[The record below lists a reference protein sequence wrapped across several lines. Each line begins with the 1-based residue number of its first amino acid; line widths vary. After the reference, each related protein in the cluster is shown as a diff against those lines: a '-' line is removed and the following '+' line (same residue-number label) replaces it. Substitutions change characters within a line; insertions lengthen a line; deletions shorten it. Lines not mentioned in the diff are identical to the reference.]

1 MAGGSTV
8 TNPIDIWYDF
18 VDPASVLLMLEI
30 EAARRDGESW
40 ALDSCIKWRALEMR
54 PPPSPLV
61 SLDDPEVSSL
71 WESAIPLAQQIG
83 VKLNPPHLVPWT
95 RKAHELIAHAEEASR
110 ESSHSLRLAVAKAY
124 AIKGRDIGRVD
135 VLVKIAT
142 DHGSDRTECKAVL
155 DVDRYEAVVQGSAQ
169 KAKAASVTRPPT
181 IVKGLKRLEGFHNRT
196 ALGTLLGT

>member
-8 TNPIDIWYDF
+8 RNPIDIWYDF

-142 DHGSDRTECKAVL
+142 DHGCDRTECKAVL

>member
-61 SLDDPEVSSL
+61 SLDDPEVSYL

-83 VKLNPPHLVPWT
+83 VTLNPPRLVPWT
-95 RKAHELIAHAEEASR
+95 RKAHELITHAEEERIEA
-110 ESSHSLRLAVAKAY
+110 SHSLRLAVAQAY
-124 AIKGRDIGRVD
+124 AIKGWDIGRVD

-142 DHGSDRTECKAVL
+142 EHGCDRTECKAVL
-155 DVDRYEAVVQGSAQ
+155 DVDRYEAIVKSSTE
-169 KAKAASVTRPPT
+169 KAKSASVTRPAT
-181 IVKGLKRLEGFHNRT
+181 IVKEGKRLEGFHNRT
-196 ALGTLLGT
+196 VLGTLLGT

>member
-61 SLDDPEVSSL
+61 SLDDPEVSYL

-83 VKLNPPHLVPWT
+83 VTLNPPRLVPWT
-95 RKAHELIAHAEEASR
+95 RKAHELITHAEEERIEA
-110 ESSHSLRLAVAKAY
+110 SHSLRLAVAQAY
-124 AIKGRDIGRVD
+124 AIKGWDIGRVD

-142 DHGSDRTECKAVL
+142 DHGCDRTECKAVL
-155 DVDRYEAVVQGSAQ
+155 DVDRYEAIVKSSAE
-169 KAKAASVTRPPT
+169 KAKSASVTRPAT
-181 IVKGLKRLEGFHNRT
+181 IVKEGKRLEGFHNRT
-196 ALGTLLGT
+196 VLGTLLGT

>member
-8 TNPIDIWYDF
+8 RNPIDIWYDF

-71 WESAIPLAQQIG
+71 WESAIPLARQIG
-83 VKLNPPHLVPWT
+83 VTLNPPRLVPWT
-95 RKAHELIAHAEEASR
+95 RKAHELITHAEEERSEA
-110 ESSHSLRLAVAKAY
+110 SHSLRVAVAQAY
-124 AIKGRDIGRVD
+124 AIKGWDIGRVD

-142 DHGSDRTECKAVL
+142 DHGCDRTECKAVL
-155 DVDRYEAVVQGSAQ
+155 DVDRYEAVVKSSTQ
-169 KAKAASVTRPPT
+169 KAKSASVTRPAT
-181 IVKGLKRLEGFHNRT
+181 IVKGVKRLEGFHNRT

>member
-71 WESAIPLAQQIG
+71 WESAIPLARQIG
-83 VKLNPPHLVPWT
+83 VTLNPPRLVPWT
-95 RKAHELIAHAEEASR
+95 RKAHELITHAEEERIEA
-110 ESSHSLRLAVAKAY
+110 SHSLRLAVAQAY
-124 AIKGRDIGRVD
+124 AIKGWDIGRVD

-142 DHGSDRTECKAVL
+142 DHGCDRTECKAVL
-155 DVDRYEAVVQGSAQ
+155 DVDRYEAIVKSSTE
-169 KAKAASVTRPPT
+169 KAKSASVTRPAT
-181 IVKGLKRLEGFHNRT
+181 IVKEGKRLEGFHNRT
-196 ALGTLLGT
+196 VLGTLLGT

>member
-61 SLDDPEVSSL
+61 SLDDPEVSYL

-83 VKLNPPHLVPWT
+83 VTLNPPRLVPWT
-95 RKAHELIAHAEEASR
+95 RKAHELITHAEEERIEA
-110 ESSHSLRLAVAKAY
+110 SHSLRLAVAQAY
-124 AIKGRDIGRVD
+124 AIKGWDIGRVD

-142 DHGSDRTECKAVL
+142 
-155 DVDRYEAVVQGSAQ
+155 
-169 KAKAASVTRPPT
+169 
-181 IVKGLKRLEGFHNRT
+181 
-196 ALGTLLGT
+196 

>member
-61 SLDDPEVSSL
+61 SLDDPEVSYL

-83 VKLNPPHLVPWT
+83 VTLNPPRLVPWT
-95 RKAHELIAHAEEASR
+95 RKAHELIAHAEEERIEA
-110 ESSHSLRLAVAKAY
+110 SHSLRLAVAQAY
-124 AIKGRDIGRVD
+124 AIKGWDIGRVD

-142 DHGSDRTECKAVL
+142 DHGCDRTECKAVL
-155 DVDRYEAVVQGSAQ
+155 DVDRYEAIVKSSAE
-169 KAKAASVTRPPT
+169 KAKSASVTRPAT
-181 IVKGLKRLEGFHNRT
+181 IVKEGKRLEGFHNRT
-196 ALGTLLGT
+196 VLGTLLGT

>member
-83 VKLNPPHLVPWT
+83 VTLNPPRLVPWT
-95 RKAHELIAHAEEASR
+95 RKAHELITHAEEERR
-110 ESSHSLRLAVAKAY
+110 EASHSLRLAVAQAY
-124 AIKGRDIGRVD
+124 AIKGWDIGRVD

-142 DHGSDRTECKAVL
+142 DHGCDRTECKAVL
-155 DVDRYEAVVQGSAQ
+155 DVDRYEAIVKSSAE
-169 KAKAASVTRPPT
+169 KARSASVTRPAT
-181 IVKGLKRLEGFHNRT
+181 IVKGVKRLEGFHNRT
-196 ALGTLLGT
+196 VLGTLLGT

>member
-142 DHGSDRTECKAVL
+142 DHGCDRTECKAVL
-155 DVDRYEAVVQGSAQ
+155 DVDRYEAVVKGSAQ

>member
-18 VDPASVLLMLEI
+18 VAPASVLLMLEI

-54 PPPSPLV
+54 PPPSPLM

-95 RKAHELIAHAEEASR
+95 RKAHELIAHAEEESR
-110 ESSHSLRLAVAKAY
+110 ESSHSLRLAVAQAY
-124 AIKGRDIGRVD
+124 AIKGWDIGRVD

-142 DHGSDRTECKAVL
+142 DHGCDRTECKAVL
-155 DVDRYEAVVQGSAQ
+155 DVDRYEAVVEGSAQ
-169 KAKAASVTRPPT
+169 KAKAASVTHPPT

>member
-8 TNPIDIWYDF
+8 RNPIDIWYDF

-95 RKAHELIAHAEEASR
+95 RKAHELIAHAEEESR
-110 ESSHSLRLAVAKAY
+110 ESSDSLRLAVAQAY
-124 AIKGRDIGRVD
+124 AIKGWDIGRVD

-142 DHGSDRTECKAVL
+142 DHGCDRTECKAVL
-155 DVDRYEAVVQGSAQ
+155 DVDRHEAVVKGSAQ
-169 KAKAASVTRPPT
+169 KAKAASVMRPPT
-181 IVKGLKRLEGFHNRT
+181 IVKGVKRLEGFHNRT

>member
-18 VDPASVLLMLEI
+18 VAPASVLLMLEI

-61 SLDDPEVSSL
+61 SLDDPEVSYL

-83 VKLNPPHLVPWT
+83 VTLNPPRLVPWT
-95 RKAHELIAHAEEASR
+95 RKAHELITHAEEERIEA
-110 ESSHSLRLAVAKAY
+110 SHSLRLAVAQAY
-124 AIKGRDIGRVD
+124 AIKGWDIGRVD

-142 DHGSDRTECKAVL
+142 DHGCDRTECKAVL
-155 DVDRYEAVVQGSAQ
+155 DVDRYEAIVKSSAE
-169 KAKAASVTRPPT
+169 KAKSASVTRPAT
-181 IVKGLKRLEGFHNRT
+181 IVKEGKRLEGFHNRT
-196 ALGTLLGT
+196 VLGTLLGT

>member
-1 MAGGSTV
+1 MARGSTV

-61 SLDDPEVSSL
+61 SLDDPEVSYL

-83 VKLNPPHLVPWT
+83 VTLNPPRLVPWT
-95 RKAHELIAHAEEASR
+95 RKAHELITHAEEERIEA
-110 ESSHSLRLAVAKAY
+110 SHSLRLAVAQAY
-124 AIKGRDIGRVD
+124 AIKGWDIGRVD

-142 DHGSDRTECKAVL
+142 DHGCDRTECKAVL
-155 DVDRYEAVVQGSAQ
+155 DVDRYEAIVKSSAE
-169 KAKAASVTRPPT
+169 KAKSASVTRPAT
-181 IVKGLKRLEGFHNRT
+181 IVKEGKRLEGFHNRT
-196 ALGTLLGT
+196 VLGTLLGT

>member
-18 VDPASVLLMLEI
+18 VAPASVLLMLEI

-61 SLDDPEVSSL
+61 SLDDPEVSYL

-83 VKLNPPHLVPWT
+83 VTLNPPRLVPWT
-95 RKAHELIAHAEEASR
+95 RKAHELITHAEEERIEA
-110 ESSHSLRLAVAKAY
+110 SHSLRLAVAQAY
-124 AIKGRDIGRVD
+124 AIKGWDIGRVD

-142 DHGSDRTECKAVL
+142 DHGCDRTECKAVL
-155 DVDRYEAVVQGSAQ
+155 DVDRYEAVVKSSTQ
-169 KAKAASVTRPPT
+169 KAKSASVTRPAT
-181 IVKGLKRLEGFHNRT
+181 IVKGVKRLEGFHNRT
-196 ALGTLLGT
+196 VLGTLLGT

>member
-142 DHGSDRTECKAVL
+142 DHGCDRTECKAVL

>member
-142 DHGSDRTECKAVL
+142 DHGCDRTECKAVL

-169 KAKAASVTRPPT
+169 KAKAASVTSPPT

>member
-18 VDPASVLLMLEI
+18 VAPASVLLMLEI

-61 SLDDPEVSSL
+61 SLDDPEVSYL

-83 VKLNPPHLVPWT
+83 VTLNPPRLVPWT
-95 RKAHELIAHAEEASR
+95 RKAHELITHAEEERIEA
-110 ESSHSLRLAVAKAY
+110 SHSLRLAVAQAY
-124 AIKGRDIGRVD
+124 AIKGWDIGRVD

-142 DHGSDRTECKAVL
+142 DHGCDRTECKAVL
-155 DVDRYEAVVQGSAQ
+155 DVDRYEAVVKSSTQ
-169 KAKAASVTRPPT
+169 KAKSASVTRPAT
-181 IVKGLKRLEGFHNRT
+181 IVKEGKRLEGFHNRT
-196 ALGTLLGT
+196 VLGTLLGT

>member
-1 MAGGSTV
+1 M

-142 DHGSDRTECKAVL
+142 DHGCDRIECKAVL

>member
-54 PPPSPLV
+54 PPPSPLM

-95 RKAHELIAHAEEASR
+95 RKAHELIAHAEEESR

-142 DHGSDRTECKAVL
+142 DHGCDRTECKAVL

>member
-1 MAGGSTV
+1 MAGGSIV
-8 TNPIDIWYDF
+8 RNPIDIWYDF

-71 WESAIPLAQQIG
+71 WESAIPLARQIG
-83 VKLNPPHLVPWT
+83 VTLNPPRLVPWT
-95 RKAHELIAHAEEASR
+95 RKAHELITHAEEERR
-110 ESSHSLRLAVAKAY
+110 ESAHSLRLAVAQAY
-124 AIKGRDIGRVD
+124 AIEGWDIGRVD

-142 DHGSDRTECKAVL
+142 DHGCDRTECKAVL
-155 DVDRYEAVVQGSAQ
+155 DVDRYEAVVKSSTQ
-169 KAKAASVTRPPT
+169 KAKSASVTRPAT
-181 IVKGLKRLEGFHNRT
+181 IVKGVKRLEGFHNRT
-196 ALGTLLGT
+196 VLGTLLGT

>member
-61 SLDDPEVSSL
+61 SLDDPEVYSL
-71 WESAIPLAQQIG
+71 WESAIPLARQIG
-83 VKLNPPHLVPWT
+83 VTLNPPRLVPWT
-95 RKAHELIAHAEEASR
+95 RKAHELITHAEEERIEA
-110 ESSHSLRLAVAKAY
+110 SHSLRLAVAQAY
-124 AIKGRDIGRVD
+124 AIKGWDIGRVD

-142 DHGSDRTECKAVL
+142 DHGCDRTECKAVL
-155 DVDRYEAVVQGSAQ
+155 DVDRYEAIVKSSAE
-169 KAKAASVTRPPT
+169 KAKSASVTRPAT
-181 IVKGLKRLEGFHNRT
+181 IVKEGKRLEGFHNRT
-196 ALGTLLGT
+196 VLGTLLGT

>member
-40 ALDSCIKWRALEMR
+40 ALDSLIKWRALEMR
-54 PPPSPLV
+54 PPPSPLM

-95 RKAHELIAHAEEASR
+95 RKAHELIAHAEEESR
-110 ESSHSLRLAVAKAY
+110 ESSHSLRLAVAQAY

-142 DHGSDRTECKAVL
+142 DHGCDRTECKAVL

>member
-30 EAARRDGESW
+30 EAARRGGESW

-95 RKAHELIAHAEEASR
+95 RKAHELIAHAEEESR

-142 DHGSDRTECKAVL
+142 DHGCDRTECKAVL

>member
-54 PPPSPLV
+54 PPPSPLM

-95 RKAHELIAHAEEASR
+95 RKAHELIAHAEEESR

-142 DHGSDRTECKAVL
+142 DHGCDRTECKAVL
-155 DVDRYEAVVQGSAQ
+155 DVDRYEAVVEGSSQ